1 MAHSL
6 TSLREM
12 KPRGPN
18 IRVPPAFFVGGFLI
32 ALWLEVAV
40 VRIRLVSGVVG
51 EDGTPRWLEVVSWTV
66 LALGAFVAHW
76 GVATF
81 WRARTTMLPFK
92 PASTLVQHGPY
103 RFTRNPMYVGLTL
116 MYVGIA
122 LLINAGWPLLLL
134 PLVVVGVYWFIIR
147 EEEKYLA
154 GLFGEEYLA
163 YKRRVRR
170 WL

>member
-6 TSLREM
+6 TSLRGM
-12 KPRGPN
+12 PDLKPRGPN

-32 ALWLEVAV
+32 GLWLEVAV
-40 VRIRLVSGVVG
+40 ERIRLAG
-51 EDGTPRWLEVVSWTV
+51 GTASERPLEIAGWV
-66 LALGAFVAHW
+66 LTALGAFVAHW
-76 GVATF
+76 GVFTF

-92 PASTLVQHGPY
+92 PASNLVRHGPY
-103 RFTRNPMYVGLTL
+103 RFTRNPMYVGLTI

-122 LLINAGWPLLLL
+122 LLMNAGWPLVLL
-134 PLVVVGVYWFIIR
+134 PLVVVCIYWFVIR

-154 GLFGEEYLA
+154 GLFGEEYLE

-170 WL
+170 WI